1 MEGFINYFKEFWPLF
16 IVLFVLLVALFF
28 MFRKASKT
36 LQKAKA
42 EKEKLIKKLDHM
54 KLIRE
59 TYSELSEEKILSD
72 DGENLLEGVT
82 DNIQVRLEKSSDMNV
97 AFFELSEEEKIAYAY
112 FFFLDE
118 SQVNPSEFFRQYSE
132 PLTPYAL
139 KGCEMF
145 LEKEALASVKE
156 MYDSYDEENEST
168 SVIPEKIE
176 SLNEKIK
183 SSLDIKAE
191 KIKAADFI
199 KENVKKFI

>member
-42 EKEKLIKKLDHM
+42 EKEKLVKKLDHM

-59 TYSELSEEKILSD
+59 TYSELSEEKILAD

-82 DNIQVRLEKSSDMNV
+82 DNIQVRLENSDDMNT
-97 AFFELSEEEKIAYAY
+97 AFFDLEEEEKTVYAY

-118 SQVNPSEFFRQYSE
+118 SQVKPSEFFKQYSK
-132 PLTPYAL
+132 PLTPYAMQA
-139 KGCEMF
+139 CEIF
-145 LEKEALASVKE
+145 LEKETLELVNE
-156 MYDSYDEENEST
+156 MYNSYDEDNESE
-168 SVIPEKIE
+168 SVIPEKID
-176 SLNEKIK
+176 SLDEKIK
-183 SSLDIKAE
+183 ALLDVKSE
-191 KIKAADFI
+191 KIKAAEFI
-199 KENVKKFI
+199 KKNVQKFV

>member
-1 MEGFINYFKEFWPLF
+1 MQGFINYFKEFWPLF

-82 DNIQVRLEKSSDMNV
+82 DNIQVRLEKSSDMN
-97 AFFELSEEEKIAYAY
+97 AEFFELKEEEKIAYAY

-118 SQVNPSEFFRQYSE
+118 SKVNPSEFFKQYSK

-139 KGCEMF
+139 KGCELL
-145 LEKEALASVKE
+145 LEKEVFDLVKE
-156 MYDSYDEENEST
+156 MYNSYDEDNESV
-168 SVIPEKIE
+168 SVISEKIDE
-176 SLNEKIK
+176 LDEKIK
-183 SSLDIKAE
+183 SSLDMKTE
-191 KIKAADFI
+191 KLKAAEFI
-199 KENVKKFI
+199 KKNAQKFV

>member
-16 IVLFVLLVALFF
+16 IVLFVLLVALIF

-82 DNIQVRLEKSSDMNV
+82 DNIQVRLEKSPDMNT
-97 AFFELSEEEKIAYAY
+97 AFFELSEEEKIVYAY

-118 SQVNPSEFFRQYSE
+118 SVVNPSEFFKQYSK

-145 LEKEALASVKE
+145 LSKEALSLVKNL
-156 MYDSYDEENEST
+156 YNSYDEDNESE
-168 SVIPEKIE
+168 SVIPEKID
-176 SLNEKIK
+176 SLDEKIK
-183 SSLDIKAE
+183 ALLDVKTE
-191 KIKAADFI
+191 KLKAADFI
-199 KENVKKFI
+199 KKNAQKFI